1 MVIRFTAENILS
13 FNKET
18 EFNMLTGE
26 IRRLP
31 EHVFKFPKVE
41 ILKSAIIYGANGAG
55 KSNLFS
61 AINDLRNTV
70 LEGHVEIINP
80 KGYFRLGDNDN
91 KASTFEIEFIK
102 DKVGYAYGLSI
113 SKGIVRE
120 EWLYVLHFG
129 KKEDELIFERKSNS
143 KGKESLK
150 LSPKYIRSP
159 KEKLLVELYEEE
171 LLRPNNLFI
180 HLAKD
185 KKFKEVTAAFHWFE
199 NYMYFVFPKMGNIDF
214 IKLFL
219 DNSQFKVFL
228 NETISGFETGIKE
241 IDVESIPLNQY
252 FGEDNIPERD
262 RILRSIYQG
271 ETLPVGSKGNAIAL
285 LENGHPIVK
294 KIISYHE
301 NENGERVEFELS
313 EESDGTLR
321 LIDFIPLLYLLIA
334 APVTIFIDE
343 VDQSIHPSLLKDFIT
358 KIQQTP
364 NRKGQIIMTTHESN
378 ILDLD
383 LFRQDEI
390 WLVEKNPKG
399 ESHFYPLSDFNIRP
413 DLDVRK
419 GYLSGRFGAIPLL
432 ANLKDLNWEKY
443 AEAEQSV

>member
-1 MVIRFTAENILS
+1 MIVRFTGENILS

-18 EFNMLTGE
+18 EFNMLTGD

-55 KSNLFS
+55 KSNLFAAISILRS
-61 AINDLRNTV
+61 AV
-70 LEGHVEIINP
+70 LEGHIDIINP
-80 KGYFRLGDNDN
+80 KSYFRLGKNEN

-113 SKGIVRE
+113 YKGVVKE

-129 KKEDELIFERKSNS
+129 KKEDELIFERKSIS

-150 LSPKYIRSP
+150 LSSKYTRSP
-159 KEKLLVELYEEE
+159 KEKILVELYEEE
-171 LLRPNNLFI
+171 LLKPNNLFI

-185 KKFKEVTAAFHWFE
+185 KKFKEITAAFQWFE
-199 NYMYFVFPKMGNIDF
+199 DYMYFVFPKMGNLDF

-219 DNSQFKVFL
+219 DNNQFKVFL
-228 NETISGFETGIKE
+228 NETISNFETGIKE
-241 IDVESIPLNQY
+241 IEVQSIPLNQY

-262 RILRSIYQG
+262 RILRAVYQG
-271 ETLPVGSKGNAIAL
+271 ETLPVGSFGNAIAL
-285 LENGHPIVK
+285 LENGQPVVK

-301 NENGERVEFELS
+301 NDHGELVEFDLS

-364 NRKGQIIMTTHESN
+364 TRNGQIIMTTHESN
-378 ILDLD
+378 LLDLD

-390 WLVEKNPKG
+390 WLVEKNQKG

-443 AEAEQSV
+443 AEAEQGV